1 MKRRLTAAG
10 LLLAVMLLLST
21 SSRASAPAG
30 VYFTA
35 ANDNLL
41 ELNAETMPFYSN
53 NVLYVSS
60 RVFDGTGLGV
70 SYTRST
76 SLGVAMLYNTSTD
89 LRFDLAGQI
98 AYDKEGNLYSGYAI
112 EQGGVVFFPLA
123 LVCRYFGLTWSVSET
138 DVAPLIRVKNSN
150 VILGDATFI
159 DAAASLLQERYG
171 EYERSLS
178 GTASPVT
185 PPPEQPT
192 EEPPPAAAEGQM
204 VYLLL
209 SAQSSEDILNLLDVL
224 DGTQATFLLTADQ
237 MLDGDLLR
245 ALTAQGHAVALRIL
259 AEDPE
264 DAAAELALGRER
276 LWQAACLWLDLAW
289 YGGSG
294 DIGPLLDSQGY
305 VRVTA
310 PVGPPSDAQSYT
322 NRIASLMQA
331 IRPYRE
337 DLGVYLGDAG
347 ECRGLLP
354 GLLRDLEESGYRTG
368 AWRLTA

>member
-10 LLLAVMLLLST
+10 LLLAVMLLLSP
-21 SSRASAPAG
+21 SGRASAPAG

-123 LVCRYFGLTWSVSET
+123 LVCRYFGLTWSYSET
-138 DVAPLIRVKNSN
+138 DVAPLIRVKNSS

-159 DAAASLLQERYG
+159 DAAASLIQ
-171 EYERSLS
+171 
-178 GTASPVT
+178 PQQ
-185 PPPEQPT
+185 PPEVGVQDGVAAGDV
-192 EEPPPAAAEGQM
+192 EVGQAVIHPAHVAAVVHNVLHLFPGHGVQR
-204 VYLLL
+204 
-209 SAQSSEDILNLLDVL
+209 SAGVL
-224 DGTQATFLLTADQ
+224 
-237 MLDGDLLR
+237 
-245 ALTAQGHAVALRIL
+245 
-259 AEDPE
+259 
-264 DAAAELALGRER
+264 
-276 LWQAACLWLDLAW
+276 
-289 YGGSG
+289 
-294 DIGPLLDSQGY
+294 
-305 VRVTA
+305 
-310 PVGPPSDAQSYT
+310 
-322 NRIASLMQA
+322 
-331 IRPYRE
+331 
-337 DLGVYLGDAG
+337 
-347 ECRGLLP
+347 
-354 GLLRDLEESGYRTG
+354 
-368 AWRLTA
+368 